1 LAQGTAQSFGNGKS
15 VGSNDPFKSFLWNMV
30 ALEMLL
36 TKDEKG
42 ETLDILPKRVGALID
57 W

>member
-1 LAQGTAQSFGNGKS
+1 MIGES
-15 VGSNDPFKSFLWNMV
+15 VGANDPFKSFLWNMV

-42 ETLDILPKRVGALID
+42 KMREYSSKESRGAARLVC
-57 W
+57 